1 MAGGTVMA
9 KIIKLESLEA
19 PELDIFA
26 RLTEAQ
32 LRNRL
37 EEEKGI
43 FIAESPKVITLAL
56 DAGYVPQ
63 ALLMESK
70 HITGDGAGIIARLSE
85 ATPVYTAERACLE
98 QLTGYKLTRGVLC
111 AFKRPTLSTVEE
123 ICASATRIAVLEEI
137 ADSTNV
143 GAIVR
148 SAAALG
154 IDAILFSPTCCDP
167 LTRRAVRVSMGTIFQ
182 VPWTRIGKTQ
192 EDWPG
197 QGLAQLRQLGFKT
210 IAMALK
216 KDSLPLDAPL
226 LKQQEKLAILLGGE
240 GYGLAE
246 TTLEQTDYTVIIPM
260 YHDVDSLNVAAASAV
275 AFWEL
280 CKH

>member
-1 MAGGTVMA
+1 MARIV
-9 KIIKLESLEA
+9 KLESLEA
-19 PELDIFA
+19 PELDVFA

-63 ALLMESK
+63 ALLMENK

-85 ATPVYTAERACLE
+85 ATPVYTADRTCLE

-111 AFKRPTLSTVEE
+111 AFKRPSLPTVEE
-123 ICASATRIAVLEEI
+123 ICAAATRIAVLEEI

-154 IDAILFSPTCCDP
+154 VDAILFTPTCCDP
-167 LTRRAVRVSMGTIFQ
+167 LARRAVRVSMGTIFQ

-192 EDWPG
+192 ADWPER
-197 QGLAQLRQLGFKT
+197 GLAQLRQLGFKT
-210 IAMALK
+210 IAMALQK
-216 KDSLPLDAPL
+216 NSLPLDAPL

-240 GYGLAE
+240 GYGLAKA
-246 TTLEQTDYTVIIPM
+246 TLEQTDYTVIIPM
-260 YHDVDSLNVAAASAV
+260 YHEVDSLNVAAASAV

-280 CKH
+280 CRR